1 MREAPRAP
9 GLYRRVSLLL
19 FAAGWGANHFS
30 TLLIVYRRD
39 MGFSQASVALLFGA
53 YAIGLVPGLLFAGHA
68 SDRLGRRTIVVPAA
82 VVAIAASCLL
92 MFGGH
97 GFGVLFAGRLVYGL
111 AMGAMMSP
119 GSVWVQELSG
129 PGTGPRRAT
138 LALSA
143 GFGIGPL
150 ATGVLAEFA
159 PAPAVLPFAAHAIV
173 MAASLAAVRPVPETA
188 ALAVGGAA
196 HETQGERTG
205 GLLGGRELPV
215 LAGLLPAA
223 PWAFGFAAATLAVL
237 PGIMRPHVSRPVL
250 YSAFVILVT
259 LLAGVLV
266 QPLTA
271 RLRGR
276 GNIVGL
282 AAGTGGLL
290 VGALSVAWAS
300 PALVFG
306 AAVLAGAGYGLVMTT
321 GLREVA
327 ESASDETR
335 GTAVGIYYVLT
346 YIGFALPFVH
356 AKAAAAVG
364 DLAALEWTAAAAVG
378 SLVLRGV
385 VESVRA

>member
-1 MREAPRAP
+1 MTETARAP
-9 GLYRRVSLLL
+9 GAQRRVSFLL

-30 TLLIVYRRD
+30 SLLIVYRKSL
-39 MGFSQASVALLFGA
+39 GFSPAAVALLFGA
-53 YAIGLVPGLLFAGHA
+53 YAVGLVPGLLFAGHA
-68 SDRLGRRTIVVPAA
+68 SDQLGRRAIVLPAGA
-82 VVAIAASCLL
+82 AAIAASCVL
-92 MFGGH
+92 MGGGY
-97 GFGVLFAGRLVYGL
+97 GFRVLFGGRLVYGL

-119 GSVWVQELSG
+119 GSVWVQELSA
-129 PGTGPRRAT
+129 PGVGPRRAT

-150 ATGVLAEFA
+150 ATGIIAEFA
-159 PAPAVLPFAAHAIV
+159 PAPMVMPFVAHALV
-173 MAASLAAVRPVPETA
+173 MAAGLAGVRSVPETA
-188 ALAVGGAA
+188 PLALAGPP
-196 HETQGERTG
+196 GEPREQKRAR
-205 GLLGGRELPV
+205 LGGRELAV

-271 RLRGR
+271 RLRRR
-276 GNIVGL
+276 GNVVGL
-282 AAGTGGLL
+282 AAGAAGLL
-290 VGALSVAWAS
+290 VGACSVAVAS

-306 AAVLAGAGYGLVMTT
+306 AAILTGTGYGLVMTT
-321 GLREVA
+321 GLREVSERA
-327 ESASDETR
+327 TNETR

-346 YIGFALPFVH
+346 YIGFALPFVQ
-356 AKAAAAVG
+356 AKAASALG
-364 DLAALEWTAAAAVG
+364 DVATLEWTAAAAVG
-378 SLVLRGV
+378 CLALRGI